1 MNTKKGVCFDS
12 GLSSA
17 STKEIFNSG
26 LCHTALETGLFSN
39 VLKGCVNKIDNIIEK
54 DHKSWRDFE
63 KDDLENFALV

>member
-1 MNTKKGVCFDS
+1 MPQQKK
-12 GLSSA
+12 SS
-17 STKEIFNSG
+17 IVV
-26 LCHTALETGLFSN
+26 CHTALETGLFLN